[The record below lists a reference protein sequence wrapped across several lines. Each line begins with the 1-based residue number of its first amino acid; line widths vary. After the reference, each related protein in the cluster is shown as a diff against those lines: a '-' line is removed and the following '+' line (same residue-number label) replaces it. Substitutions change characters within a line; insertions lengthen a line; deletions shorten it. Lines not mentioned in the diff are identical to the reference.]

1 MKKSNKINKIIILSV
16 IALIFIISAVIFI
29 LNYTKDSSSLSI
41 LEKNWISNHNSKVI
55 DVSVYNDVPVYGQ
68 DGEGIIFSFLDEFT
82 KAYDVSFNKVSYLT
96 SGSNNLRNVAF
107 RILPYGTELGN
118 NDILMYK
125 DYYVIVS
132 LEEESINDIS
142 SLSNSAIGI
151 FDEDINNIRYYLND
165 SSEVKYTNCKDKDE
179 MLQFL
184 KSKDIKYAV
193 IPNNLY
199 LNMILENNL
208 KVVYHLNELY
218 KNYVLTVNGDNTLRS
233 IMNKFNMVYDK
244 TYKENNTK
252 TYLLN
257 TLFKNK
263 KITEVERMNY
273 NSQSYTFGYITM
285 MPYQGYVNKEF
296 VGILSNYL
304 SGFEKL
310 ANVDFKMVEYKSIS
324 DLKAALSSGDIDLVF
339 GNFDTTGVKVDILNT
354 GSLFKEEYYVLSNN
368 NIAVN
373 SIRSLKGMDAY
384 TVNGTKLYDY
394 LGQNGVNTIAFN
406 NSDDLLRNI
415 RSDSIVVIDKDT
427 YEYYKDNKFRKYKII
442 YTGVIDK
449 DYTFAIRD
457 VNKNKTFYDLFDYY
471 VMSIN
476 YKDIRYNYNTDYIV
490 NSKNEVSN
498 MLKYLVII
506 FGITGIVFILIFI
519 LLTVKNKKKNL
530 NKEDKLKFID
540 VMTSL
545 KNRNY
550 LNYNI
555 KTWEDNVIYPQA
567 IVIIDLNNIK
577 YINDN
582 YGHEEGDNVIK
593 KAANILLNNQQENTD
608 IIRTDGNE
616 FLVYMVGYDEKKVI
630 DYTRKI
636 SREMKELPHE
646 YGAAIGYSMIIDDIK
661 TIDDA
666 INEATLSM
674 RQAKDK

>member
-107 RILPYGTELGN
+107 RILPYGTELSN

-193 IPNNLY
+193 MPNNLY

-208 KVVYHLNELY
+208 KIVYHLNEIY

-244 TYKENNTK
+244 TYKENNMK

-540 VMTSL
+540 IMTSL

>member
-107 RILPYGTELGN
+107 RILPYGTELSN

-193 IPNNLY
+193 MPNNLY

-208 KVVYHLNELY
+208 KIVYHLNEIY

-244 TYKENNTK
+244 TYKENNMK